1 MPSPTSAAAPEGA
14 SGAPTGSVAAALAHA
29 AQLLDR
35 NPALALRQVQE
46 ILGAVPSHPE
56 ALLILGIAHRRNGD
70 PQEASTILAALALA
84 QPKSARTHYELGL
97 TRAALGEDVAAI
109 AALRQAVAINPAIT
123 AAWRTLGDML
133 TLAGDT
139 TAADESY
146 AAHIRSAVN
155 DPTLMRAADALCAG
169 DLPAAERLL
178 RDRLKIAP
186 TDVAALRMLAETGTR
201 LGRYEDAEKLL
212 ARTLELAPSFT
223 AARHNYAIVLFR
235 QRKAVEA
242 VPHIERLLA
251 QEPRDTSYRNLL
263 AACLATIGE
272 YARSIELYEGV
283 LKQQP
288 KQPKIWL
295 GYGHA
300 LKTAGRRPDSVRAY
314 RRSIDL
320 APAMGEAWWSL
331 ANLKNEPFSAGDI
344 EAMRAQLQNTR
355 LSVEDHFHLH
365 YALGRALEEAGEY
378 ADSFV
383 HYAEGAKLRRGEI
396 AYNADETTALVRRAI
411 EFFTPQFFAAHAT
424 LGNPD
429 PAPIFIIGLP
439 RAGSTLIE
447 QILSSHSAIEGT
459 MELPEIAN
467 IARDLGAR
475 HTSEPSQNYP
485 QSLATFAPGEIA
497 ALGARFIDRTL
508 IYRKTKKPLYID
520 KMPNNWAHVGLIHLI
535 LPHAKIIDA
544 RRHPVATCFSAFKQ
558 HFARGQNFSYDLT
571 ELGRYY
577 TDYVAMMEHFGR
589 VLPGRIHCVQYETM
603 VENTETETRRLLA
616 YCNLPFEPACL
627 RFWETDRPV
636 RTASSEQVR
645 QPIFRE
651 GLDQWKNYDPWLE
664 PLKRTLISK
673 EGQGSALDP
682 SRESVLRT
690 TGP

>member
-29 AQLLDR
+29 ARLLDR
-35 NPALALRQVQE
+35 SPALALRQVQE
-46 ILGAVPSHPE
+46 ILGAVPNHPE

-70 PQEASTILAALALA
+70 PQEATTILAALALA
-84 QPKSARTHYELGL
+84 QPKSARARYELGL
-97 TRAALGEDVAAI
+97 AHAALGDDPAAI
-109 AALRQAVAINPAIT
+109 AALRQAVALNPAIS

-139 TAADESY
+139 DAADEAY
-146 AAHIRSAVN
+146 AAHIRGAVN
-155 DPTLMRAADALCAG
+155 DPALMRAADALCAG
-169 DLPAAERLL
+169 NLPAAERLL

-186 TDVAALRMLAETGTR
+186 TDVAAIRMLAETGTR

-212 ARTLELAPSFT
+212 ARALELAPSFT

-235 QRKAVEA
+235 QRKAAEA
-242 VPHIERLLA
+242 IPHIERLLA

-344 EAMRAQLQNTR
+344 EAMRAQLQNPR
-355 LSVEDHFHLH
+355 LSVEDRFHLH
-365 YALGRALEEAGEY
+365 YALGRALEEAGDY
-378 ADSFV
+378 GDSFT
-383 HYAEGAKLRRGEI
+383 HYAAGAKLRRGEI
-396 AYNADETTALVRRAI
+396 AYNADETSALTRRAI
-411 EFFTPQFFAAHAT
+411 EFFTPEFFATHAA
-424 LGNPD
+424 GGHPD

-467 IARDLGAR
+467 IARFIGNRND
-475 HTSEPSQNYP
+475 SQTAPTYP
-485 QSLATFAPGEIA
+485 ECLATMPPDEIA
-497 ALGARFIDRTL
+497 ALGARFIDRTR
-508 IYRKTKKPLYID
+508 IYRKTDKPLFID
-520 KMPNNWAHVGLIHLI
+520 KMPNNWAHIGLIHLI

-544 RRHPVATCFSAFKQ
+544 RRHPMATCFSAFKQ

-577 TDYVAMMEHFGR
+577 NDYVAMLHHFDTA
-589 VLPGRIHCVQYETM
+589 LPGRIHRVQYETM
-603 VENTETETRRLLA
+603 VANTETETQNLLA

-651 GLDQWKNYDPWLE
+651 GLDHWRNYAPWLG
-664 PLKRTLISK
+664 TLEKALK

-682 SRESVLRT
+682 L
-690 TGP
+690 GP